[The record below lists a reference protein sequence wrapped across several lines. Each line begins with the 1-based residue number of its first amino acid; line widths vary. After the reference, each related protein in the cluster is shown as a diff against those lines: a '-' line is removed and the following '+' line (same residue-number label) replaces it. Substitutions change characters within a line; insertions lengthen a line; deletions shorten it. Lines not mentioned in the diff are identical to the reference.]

1 MKKILL
7 SLMFILSLTG
17 CSTKIDELI
26 GNESSIMIETNE
38 ITLKVKEDTLTK
50 DGATFVLE
58 NNREQVITYNEAYKI
73 EIKKDNKWYELNIII
88 EFVDASYELEPK
100 NADEITIDWSESYLT
115 LPKGEYRLI
124 KEVTIPDTLELFY
137 VASTFTIK

>member
-7 SLMFILSLTG
+7 SLMFIISLTG
-17 CSTKIDELI
+17 CSTNIDELI

-58 NNREQVITYNEAYKI
+58 NNREEVITYNDAYTI
-73 EIKKDNKWYELNIII
+73 EVKKDNKWYELNIII
-88 EFVDASYELEPK
+88 EFVDASYELESK
-100 NADEITIDWSESYLT
+100 NTDEITIDWSESYLT

>member
-7 SLMFILSLTG
+7 SLMFIISLTG
-17 CSTKIDELI
+17 CSTNIDELI
-26 GNESSIMIETNE
+26 GNESSIIIETNE

-58 NNREQVITYNEAYKI
+58 NNREEVITYNDAYTI
-73 EIKKDNKWYELNIII
+73 EVKKDNKWYELNIII
-88 EFVDASYELEPK
+88 EFVDASYELESK
-100 NADEITIDWSESYLT
+100 NTDEITIDWSESYLT

-124 KEVTIPDTLELFY
+124 KEVTIPETLELFY

>member
-17 CSTKIDELI
+17 CSTNIDELI

-58 NNREQVITYNEAYKI
+58 NNREEAITYNDAYTI
-73 EIKKDNKWYELNIII
+73 EVKKDNKWHELNIIN

-124 KEVTIPDTLELFY
+124 KEVTIPKTLELFY

>member
-7 SLMFILSLTG
+7 SLMFIISLTG
-17 CSTKIDELI
+17 CSTNIDELI
-26 GNESSIMIETNE
+26 GNESSIIIETNE

-58 NNREQVITYNEAYKI
+58 NNREEVITYNDAYTI
-73 EIKKDNKWYELNIII
+73 EVKKDNKWYELNIII
-88 EFVDASYELEPK
+88 EFVDASYELESK
-100 NADEITIDWSESYLT
+100 NTDEITIDWSESYLT